1 MASISLANK
10 PILYSYRRCPY
21 AMRARM
27 ALAYAGIPVEIREI
41 SLKEKPPSMVAISP
55 KATVPVMQYG
65 NLVLEQS
72 LDIMRWA
79 LSQHD
84 PDGWLTDENNMA
96 VNTLIEVN
104 DGSFKKILDQYKYP
118 SRFPEVNPVDLLTSA
133 LNQHLRPLNNQL
145 KKTEFLLG
153 AKLSM
158 ADVAIFPFIRQFHMV
173 DETLFSLY
181 QLEDL
186 KKWLNDCIE
195 SDLFLSIMQKHPVWQ
210 DASLEKL

>member
-1 MASISLANK
+1 
-10 PILYSYRRCPY
+10 
-21 AMRARM
+21 M

-84 PDGWLTDENNMA
+84 PDGWLTDENNIA

-118 SRFPEVNPVDLLTSA
+118 SRFPEVNPVNLLTSA

>member
-1 MASISLANK
+1 
-10 PILYSYRRCPY
+10 
-21 AMRARM
+21 M

-118 SRFPEVNPVDLLTSA
+118 SRFPEVNPVNLLTSA

>member
-1 MASISLANK
+1 
-10 PILYSYRRCPY
+10 
-21 AMRARM
+21 M
-27 ALAYAGIPVEIREI
+27 ALTYAGIPVEIREI

>member
-1 MASISLANK
+1 
-10 PILYSYRRCPY
+10 
-21 AMRARM
+21 M

>member
-27 ALAYAGIPVEIREI
+27 VLAYAGIPVEIREI

>member
-41 SLKEKPPSMVAISP
+41 SLKEKPPSLVAISP

-84 PDGWLTDENNMA
+84 PDGWLTDKNNIA

>member
-1 MASISLANK
+1 MALIPLTNK

-55 KATVPVMQYG
+55 KATVPVMQHG

-84 PDGWLTDENNMA
+84 PDGWLTDENTVD
-96 VNTLIEVN
+96 VNTLIDAN
-104 DGSFKKILDQYKYP
+104 DSSFKKILDQYKYP
-118 SRFPEVNPVDLLTSA
+118 SRFPELNPVDVLTSA
-133 LNQHLRPLNNQL
+133 LNQHLRPLNDRL
-145 KKTEFLLG
+145 MKTQFLLG

-181 QLEDL
+181 QLEPL
-186 KKWLNDCIE
+186 KKWLNDRME

>member
-84 PDGWLTDENNMA
+84 PDGWLTDKNNIA

>member
-1 MASISLANK
+1 MALIPLANK

-27 ALAYAGIPVEIREI
+27 ALAYAGISVEIREI

-84 PDGWLTDENNMA
+84 PDGWLTNENDID
-96 VNTLIEVN
+96 VNTLIDAN
-104 DGSFKKILDQYKYP
+104 DSSFKKILDQYKYP
-118 SRFPEVNPVDLLTSA
+118 SRFPEVNPVDVLTNA
-133 LNQHLRPLNNQL
+133 LNQHLRPLNDQL
-145 KKTEFLLG
+145 KKTQFLLG

-158 ADVAIFPFIRQFHMV
+158 ADIAIFPFIRQFHMV
-173 DETLFSLY
+173 DETLFSLH
-181 QLEDL
+181 QLEAL
-186 KKWLNDCIE
+186 KKWLNDRID
-195 SDLFLSIMQKHPVWQ
+195 SDLFLSVMQKHSVWR
-210 DASLEKL
+210 DA

>member
-1 MASISLANK
+1 
-10 PILYSYRRCPY
+10 
-21 AMRARM
+21 M

-41 SLKEKPPSMVAISP
+41 SLKEKPPSLVAISP

-84 PDGWLTDENNMA
+84 PDGWLTDKNNIA

>member
-118 SRFPEVNPVDLLTSA
+118 SRFPEVNPVDVLTNA
-133 LNQHLRPLNNQL
+133 LNQHLRPFNDQL
-145 KKTEFLLG
+145 KKTQFLLG

>member
-210 DASLEKL
+210 DASLEKP

>member
-1 MASISLANK
+1 M
-10 PILYSYRRCPY
+10 
-21 AMRARM
+21 
-27 ALAYAGIPVEIREI
+27 
-41 SLKEKPPSMVAISP
+41 
-55 KATVPVMQYG
+55 
-65 NLVLEQS
+65 
-72 LDIMRWA
+72 
-79 LSQHD
+79 
-84 PDGWLTDENNMA
+84 
-96 VNTLIEVN
+96 
-104 DGSFKKILDQYKYP
+104 
-118 SRFPEVNPVDLLTSA
+118 DLLTSA

>member
-181 QLEDL
+181 QLENL
-186 KKWLNDCIE
+186 KKWLNNRIE

>member
-1 MASISLANK
+1 
-10 PILYSYRRCPY
+10 
-21 AMRARM
+21 M

-41 SLKEKPPSMVAISP
+41 SLKEKPPSLVAISP

>member
-1 MASISLANK
+1 
-10 PILYSYRRCPY
+10 
-21 AMRARM
+21 
-27 ALAYAGIPVEIREI
+27 
-41 SLKEKPPSMVAISP
+41 
-55 KATVPVMQYG
+55 
-65 NLVLEQS
+65 
-72 LDIMRWA
+72 MRWA

-84 PDGWLTDENNMA
+84 PDGWLTDKNNIA

-186 KKWLNDCIE
+186 KKWLNDCIK
-195 SDLFLSIMQKHPVWQ
+195 SDLFLSIMRKHPVWQ

>member
-1 MASISLANK
+1 MALIPLANK

-55 KATVPVMQYG
+55 KATVPVMQHG

-84 PDGWLTDENNMA
+84 PDGWLTDENTVD
-96 VNTLIEVN
+96 VNTLIDAN
-104 DGSFKKILDQYKYP
+104 DSSFKKILDQYKYP
-118 SRFPEVNPVDLLTSA
+118 SRFPELNPVDVLTSA
-133 LNQHLRPLNNQL
+133 LNQHLRSLNDRLMKAQ
-145 KKTEFLLG
+145 FLLG

-181 QLEDL
+181 QLEPL
-186 KKWLNDCIE
+186 KKWLNDRME

>member
-41 SLKEKPPSMVAISP
+41 SLKEKPPSLVAISP

-84 PDGWLTDENNMA
+84 PDGWLTDENNIA

>member
-1 MASISLANK
+1 
-10 PILYSYRRCPY
+10 
-21 AMRARM
+21 M

-118 SRFPEVNPVDLLTSA
+118 GRFPKVNSEDVLANA
-133 LNQHLRPLNNQL
+133 LNQHLRPLDDQL
-145 KKTEFLLG
+145 RKTQFLLG
-153 AKLSM
+153 AKISM
-158 ADVAIFPFIRQFHMV
+158 ADIAIFPFIRQFHMV
-173 DETLFSLY
+173 DEALFSLY
-181 QLEDL
+181 QLDAL
-186 KKWLNDCIE
+186 KKWLNDRIE
-195 SDLFLSIMQKHPVWQ
+195 SELFVSVMHKHPVWQ
-210 DASLEKL
+210 DVLSEKP